1 MEKNIGIQKSTG
13 KVRKSPLEGGI
24 YLIIFCFRN
33 SPIGDGIPV
42 SRSAP
47 KDWDAPEFEEDNPEA
62 YEVPH
67 GIKRKRRLIAREDSV
82 SPPPQTLKFGEE
94 NEDRWTKKSK
104 IPRLV
109 KY

>member
-1 MEKNIGIQKSTG
+1 MRRFSSLK
-13 KVRKSPLEGGI
+13 KSPLEGGI
-24 YLIIFCFRN
+24 YLITFCFRN

-109 KY
+109 KFSFF

>member
-1 MEKNIGIQKSTG
+1 MQFPESLENTPFQKTALSRA
-13 KVRKSPLEGGI
+13 VRT
-24 YLIIFCFRN
+24 YLIIFCYRN

-47 KDWDAPEFEEDNPEA
+47 KDWDAPELEEDNPEA

-109 KY
+109 KV

>member
-1 MEKNIGIQKSTG
+1 MRRFSSLK
-13 KVRKSPLEGGI
+13 KSPLEGGI
-24 YLIIFCFRN
+24 YLIIIFCFRN

>member
-1 MEKNIGIQKSTG
+1 MRRFSSFKKPVFRRQN
-13 KVRKSPLEGGI
+13 LFN
-24 YLIIFCFRN
+24 YFFFRN

-47 KDWDAPEFEEDNPEA
+47 KDWDAPELEEDNPEA

-109 KY
+109 KVWLF